1 MVADEQRLTEAQFQT
16 MGRQLDALV
25 QEFETL
31 PYPEIQAKA
40 FDMLQA
46 VDAIHREAL
55 RRLIAFFRSQG
66 QAELVERAAVDP
78 IVHTL
83 LLLYD
88 LVPGDERTQVETALE
103 IVRPYIHSHGGEVEV
118 LDVVDG
124 TVHLR
129 LAGACQGCSGAT
141 MTLKRGIEGALREGF
156 PGFKGIA
163 VHEPEPEPTLI
174 PLIPVG
180 HAAPA
185 PKIDVIPLMAAGQTR
200 PVRRPVFQAVAPLD
214 QVPAGTMRAFDLDG
228 VRVLIA
234 NVDGEI
240 YAARNQ
246 CPGSM
251 APLDLGSFMPPI
263 VICPWHNEAYD
274 VRTGKRADGLPGQ
287 SLQVLPVALLDGS
300 IQVAVNTLADAP
312 AG

>member
-1 MVADEQRLTEAQFQT
+1 MTEEEFQAF
-16 MGRQLDALV
+16 GQQLDTLV
-25 QEFETL
+25 QEFESL

-40 FDMLQA
+40 FDMLQV

-55 RRLIAFFRSQG
+55 GRLIAFLQQHG
-66 QAELVERAAVDP
+66 QAELVERAAADP

-88 LVPGDERTQVETALE
+88 LIPGDERSQVETALE

-129 LAGACQGCSGAT
+129 LAGACQGCSGAA
-141 MTLKRGIEGALREGF
+141 MTLKRGIEAALREGF

-163 VHEPEPEPTLI
+163 VHEPEQARGPSFI
-174 PLIPVG
+174 PLAQVG
-180 HAAPA
+180 QAPPA
-185 PKIDVIPLMAAGQTR
+185 SQIDVIPLMAAGPTR
-200 PVRRPVFQAVAPLD
+200 PVRRPVFKQVARLD
-214 QVPAGTMRAFDLDG
+214 QTPAGTMHAFDVDG

-234 NVDGEI
+234 NVAGEI
-240 YAARNQ
+240 YAVRNH

-251 APLDLGSFMPPI
+251 APLDLGSFTPPI
-263 VICPWHNEAYD
+263 ITCPWHNEAYD
-274 VRTGKRADGLPGQ
+274 VRTGKRADGLPGPN
-287 SLQVLPVALLDGS
+287 LVVLPIAIADGS
-300 IQVAVNTLADAP
+300 IQVAVNTSADVP